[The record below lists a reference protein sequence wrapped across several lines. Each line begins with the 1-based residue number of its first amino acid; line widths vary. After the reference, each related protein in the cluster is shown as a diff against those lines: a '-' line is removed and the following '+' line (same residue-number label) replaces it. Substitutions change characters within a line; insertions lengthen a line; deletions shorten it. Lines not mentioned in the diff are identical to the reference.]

1 MVKQIG
7 IVLLIL
13 TGFAITVLDLLPIVG
28 YALFAVGVILSAAY
42 QWSLIREFDYA
53 ETKLKNLQKQEKEN
67 LPTLL
72 DRANYNSRELERT
85 QKQNEEYERF
95 IEEMSEIA
103 ELVKT
108 GQFNRYMTGN
118 YSKSVE
124 AVKSSFNEAI
134 SNYNSFMTLMTE
146 SLGEIKG
153 KNFDYRIDALYGF
166 KFDDVTRM
174 FNDMVQALI
183 DDRKYL
189 LENGTILQDNAE
201 ALDKGVGQLSQS
213 VTKQSNS
220 IQTTKKS
227 VESIRD
233 QIFQIA
239 SDSDEIDKK
248 SREIK
253 KVVHMVNYI
262 ADQTQLISLNTS
274 IEAARAGI
282 HGRGF
287 AVVADE
293 VRKLAEKTME
303 SLEIVDKTIDALS
316 IAVSEINTKIHKTED
331 AIKRVD
337 SSMDEIYQIT
347 KETLDV
353 AGDTDTISTEVS
365 ELSKTFHDAIDGKYD
380 SKKTAKKLDVV
391 KFDASELDEAMS
403 SMKQEDLDNLSF
415 GVVELD
421 KDGNIVKYNSA
432 EGDITGR
439 DPKEV
444 IGRSF
449 FNEVAPCTKSPVFYG
464 KFNEGVTKDDLNVM
478 FDYTFDYNMAPTKVK
493 IQMKNN
499 DEVISDDGKTYWI
512 FVKRL

>member
-7 IVLLIL
+7 ILFIIL
-13 TGFAITVLDLLPIVG
+13 TGFALGIVG
-28 YALFAVGVILSAAY
+28 FQYIGYPLFALGVILSAAY

-53 ETKLKNLQKQEKEN
+53 EMKLKTLQKQSKEE

-72 DRANYNSRELERT
+72 DRANYNTRELERI
-85 QKQNEEYERF
+85 QEREEEYKAF
-95 IEEMSEIA
+95 IAEMVEIA
-103 ELVKT
+103 ELARS
-108 GQFNRYMTGN
+108 GQFNKYMTGK
-118 YSKSVE
+118 YTKDVE
-124 AVKSSFNEAI
+124 AVKSAFNEAI
-134 SNYNSFMTLMTE
+134 SNYNSYMTVLIE
-146 SLGEIKG
+146 SFREIKDS
-153 KNFDYRIDALYGF
+153 NLDYRMDVHYGF
-166 KFDDVTRM
+166 KFDDVTRE
-174 FNDMVQALI
+174 FNEMVQGLV

-189 LENGTILQDNAE
+189 LENGNILEENAGS
-201 ALDKGVGQLSQS
+201 LDKGVTQLSTA
-213 VTKQSNS
+213 VNKQSTT
-220 IQTTKKS
+220 IQHTTKS
-227 VESIRD
+227 VENIRGEVH
-233 QIFQIA
+233 QIA
-239 SDSDEIDKK
+239 EDSDEIAKK

-253 KVVHMVNYI
+253 EVVHMINYI

-303 SLEIVDKTIDALS
+303 SLEIVDKTIDALN
-316 IAVSEINTKIHKTED
+316 IDVVAINSKIHKVEESVN
-331 AIKRVD
+331 RVD
-337 SSMDEIYQIT
+337 TSMHEIYEIT

-353 AGDTDTISTEVS
+353 AGDTDTIATEVA
-365 ELSKTFHDAIDGKYD
+365 ELSKTFADAIDGKYD
-380 SKKTAKKLDVV
+380 KNKTAKKLEVV
-391 KFDASELDEAMS
+391 KFDPKELEGAMN
-403 SMKQEDLDNLSF
+403 SMSQEQLDNMSF

-444 IGRSF
+444 VGKSF

-464 KFNEGVTKDDLNVM
+464 KFNDGVNKDDLNVM

-493 IQMKNN
+493 IQMKNAEEEA
-499 DEVISDDGKTYWI
+499 DKDKTYWI